1 MTSSVV
7 FFVRKTM
14 DDLRKH
20 RLLSLATKPKN
31 HKYFYSQ
38 YRKLEFEG
46 LVWWQFGFA
55 HLTMDGYKWLVN
67 NSYLRWKN
75 DE

>member
-1 MTSSVV
+1 MG
-7 FFVRKTM
+7 
-14 DDLRKH
+14 DLRKH